1 MASAL
6 LVFAWSVSVAWK
18 VPAVLTRLTRSGV
31 SARLGIGVWLIAMAS
46 VLVSGGIS
54 LAFLIRAAV
63 TGWGHV
69 AQVICR
75 SVAGGACTPV
85 IYRSALFEVGIGIA
99 AALASVAVVV
109 LAWRYGRRLQIAQ
122 RQTRAHAEIARLTGR
137 RLTSS
142 SMAGAG
148 AGAWAGPDA
157 VVLDVPQLAAYCVPP
172 GIIVVTSG
180 ALRILAPAQLTAV
193 LAHERAHLAGRH
205 HLLLAMTRA
214 LAAVFPAVP
223 VFARG
228 QGEVA
233 RLAEMRA
240 DDAAAEQ
247 AGRRPLIEALL
258 AMGTGTAVKPVAYPA
273 AALAA
278 AGYAV
283 TARVERLLDPP
294 QRASQVR
301 CALALGSVLVL
312 LPLLSLLVVLAVSGW

>member
-1 MASAL
+1 MAPAL

-31 SARLGIGVWLIAMAS
+31 SARLGIAVWLIAMVS

-99 AALASVAVVV
+99 AALASVAALV

-137 RLTSS
+137 RLT
-142 SMAGAG
+142 G
-148 AGAWAGPDA
+148 AGPDA

-180 ALRILAPAQLTAV
+180 ALNILAPAQLTAV

-240 DDAAAEQ
+240 DDAAAERT
-247 AGRRPLIEALL
+247 GRRPLIEALL

-273 AALAA
+273 AALAV

-301 CALALGSVLVL
+301 CALALGTVLVL
-312 LPLLSLLVVLAVSGW
+312 LPLLSVLVVLAVSGW

>member
-1 MASAL
+1 MTAAL
-6 LVFAWSVSVAWK
+6 LVFVWSVTVAWK

-31 SARLGIGVWLIAMAS
+31 SARLGIAVWLIAMAS

-54 LAFLIRAAV
+54 LAFLIRTAI
-63 TGWGHV
+63 TGWSHV

-85 IYRSALFEVGIGIA
+85 IYRSALFEIGVGIA
-99 AALASVAVVV
+99 AALASAAVAV

-122 RQTRAHAEIARLTGR
+122 RQTRAHAQIARLTGR
-137 RLTSS
+137 RLTGSGP
-142 SMAGAG
+142 AGAG
-148 AGAWAGPDA
+148 AGPEA

-205 HLLLAMTRA
+205 HLLLALTRA
-214 LAAVFPAVP
+214 LAAVFPGVP

-240 DDAAAEQ
+240 DDAAAER

-258 AMGTGTAVKPVAYPA
+258 AMGTGSAVTPVVYPA

-283 TARVERLLDPP
+283 AARVERLLDPP
-294 QRASQVR
+294 RRASQVR
-301 CALALGSVLVL
+301 CGLALGSVLVL
-312 LPLLSLLVVLAVSGW
+312 LPVLSLVVILAVSGW